1 MSDQD
6 NRFADVMRQERQRLD
21 EERQAI
27 FNQQR
32 ELENKLGAIDR
43 EMAAIEAYES
53 TKSGK
58 QTAGARQARGS
69 GRARARRGSKRE
81 QLLQL
86 IRQHPD
92 GLARKDILEK
102 MGLKGDKSGEMSV
115 SNALTALTKT
125 NQVSRHEGKYRF
137 A

>member
-21 EERQAI
+21 QERQTI
-27 FNQQR
+27 FNQQK
-32 ELENKLGAIDR
+32 ELENKLAAIDR
-43 EMAAIEAYES
+43 EMAAINAYES
-53 TKSGK
+53 AKSGK
-58 QTAGARQARGS
+58 QAAGTRQARAG
-69 GRARARRGSKRE
+69 GTRARRGSKRE

-86 IRQHPD
+86 IRQHPE

-125 NQVSRHEGKYRF
+125 SQVARHEGRYRT